1 MKIDNSNPTR
11 TNGIISNKQE
21 CDDKIISIQSS
32 DLSQAENSFHIN
44 PHSIL
49 SHSIENNSGAVD
61 IIKVEEIKQAIIEGR
76 FKVNSDVV
84 ADRLL
89 EVVKELIQSEN
100 NK

>member
-11 TNGIISNKQE
+11 TNGIINSKQE
-21 CDDKIISIQSS
+21 CDDKTTSS
-32 DLSQAENSFHIN
+32 QTEKNLHIN
-44 PHSIL
+44 SYSTLLP
-49 SHSIENNSGAVD
+49 SIENNSETVD

-89 EVVKELIQSEN
+89 EAVKELIPAKN